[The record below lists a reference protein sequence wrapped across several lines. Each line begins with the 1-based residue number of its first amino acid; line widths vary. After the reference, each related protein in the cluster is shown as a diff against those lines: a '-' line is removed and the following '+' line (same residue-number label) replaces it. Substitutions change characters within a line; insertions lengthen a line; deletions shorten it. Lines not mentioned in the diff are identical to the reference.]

1 MTDSYILRNLIKEKG
16 FKLKY
21 IAQKMGITYYTL
33 QRKINNEVTFNSEEI
48 LKLCD
53 ILNLKDLKK
62 REKIFFKRW
71 VDFKTTK
78 VWKFMVKNENYLVGK
93 RIKSFKGKL
102 TNKKVSESFIK
113 IHLNF
118 VIDKNIFK

>member
-1 MTDSYILRNLIKEKG
+1 MTDSYMLRHLIKEKG

-53 ILNLKDLKK
+53 ILNLKDLEEK
-62 REKIFFKRW
+62 EKIFFKR
-71 VDFKTTK
+71 
-78 VWKFMVKNENYLVGK
+78 
-93 RIKSFKGKL
+93 
-102 TNKKVSESFIK
+102 
-113 IHLNF
+113 
-118 VIDKNIFK
+118 

>member
-48 LKLCD
+48 LKLWRIGFMS
-53 ILNLKDLKK
+53 ILCRSGSSGPRGYGRSVQKSSTAS
-62 REKIFFKRW
+62 
-71 VDFKTTK
+71 VHA
-78 VWKFMVKNENYLVGK
+78 
-93 RIKSFKGKL
+93 RISGA
-102 TNKKVSESFIK
+102 
-113 IHLNF
+113 
-118 VIDKNIFK
+118 

>member
-1 MTDSYILRNLIKEKG
+1 MTDSYMLRNLIKEKE

-53 ILNLKDLKK
+53 ILNLKDLEEK
-62 REKIFFKRW
+62 EKIFFKR
-71 VDFKTTK
+71 
-78 VWKFMVKNENYLVGK
+78 
-93 RIKSFKGKL
+93 
-102 TNKKVSESFIK
+102 
-113 IHLNF
+113 
-118 VIDKNIFK
+118 